1 MAIPSFI
8 DAGTGATDAGGAW
21 SYTCQVPQ
29 AEGRV
34 FIVQILQDGNTNGAL
49 TFGGASNSD
58 DLAGTPGWTQIQGP
72 NADGSFPLGSPA
84 AARQFLFIGRAS
96 NTFAPAISGGNST
109 SEDLYMRSYQFTD
122 VSLGTTLA
130 TVIENDEDATNGL
143 VTNEVGTS
151 ATASDAGVTTLG
163 PDRLPL
169 NFLAINDDN
178 IVEGFPLSGVTGGDW
193 ASSTEYAESSGT
205 DGYIGIFRGILS
217 DIASIGFVSN
227 LPIYGESGTSERL
240 AQSFQL
246 SSARTGVNLELG
258 IGRTVTAPT
267 DNVVVEIQTDS
278 GGAPSGTVVGTSVSQ
293 PASYVDVSGN
303 FELFETDASLSAS
316 TTYWI
321 VVRRDGARD
330 TTNYYNWVQSTESNN
345 ASGVPSTRDSG
356 SWTNGT
362 IDFRVRVIPTYPSGS
377 TINGG
382 TCSITASDA
391 WGVVGFAL
399 IGTTVDTPF
408 MPRPINMEIQ
418 SRVRASYW

>member
-1 MAIPSFI
+1 MAAPRFVAS
-8 DAGTGATDAGGAW
+8 GLGATDAGGAW
-21 SYTCQVPQ
+21 SYNPFVSTYSV
-29 AEGRV
+29 GD
-34 FIVQILQDGNTNGAL
+34 IVIAQILQDGSTNGAVAVTGA
-49 TFGGASNSD
+49 TFVEN
-58 DLAGTPGWTQIQGP
+58 LAGTDNAWTQIVGP
-72 NADGSFPLGSPA
+72 NGDGSFPVGGSGE
-84 AARQFLFIGRAS
+84 ARQFLYIGRALSTS
-96 NTFAPAISGGNST
+96 NAPTISGTNST
-109 SEDLYMRSYQFTD
+109 SEDLYIRMYFVTD
-122 VSLGTTLA
+122 VNTGTTLA
-130 TVIENDEDATNGL
+130 TVIENGTAGST
-143 VTNEVGTS
+143 VNEVGTS

-169 NFLAINDDN
+169 NFVAINDDN

-258 IGRTVTAPT
+258 IGRTVAAPT

-303 FELFETDASLSAS
+303 FKLFETNASLSAS

-382 TCSITASDA
+382 TCSITDSDA

-399 IGTTVDTPF
+399 IGTTVVSDVF
-408 MPRPINMEIQ
+408 MPDWT
-418 SRVRASYW
+418 VASGIARY